1 MAESSGVQVTR
12 NEAEE
17 QFEAMTDAGKGV
29 LTYAEQHG
37 KFYVLH
43 TEVPEALEGQG
54 IGGAL
59 VRTAVEYAR
68 EQGVKVVPF
77 CPFAKAWLQRHHD
90 YDDMVATE

>member
-1 MAESSGVQVTR
+1 MAEASGVQVTR

-17 QFEAMTDAGKGV
+17 QFEAVAEGGRGV
-29 LTYAEQHG
+29 LTYAEQNG
-37 KFYVLH
+37 KLYILH
-43 TEVPEALEGQG
+43 TGVPEALEGQG

-68 EQGVKVVPF
+68 GNGVKVVPF

-90 YDDMVATE
+90 YDDTVDTE